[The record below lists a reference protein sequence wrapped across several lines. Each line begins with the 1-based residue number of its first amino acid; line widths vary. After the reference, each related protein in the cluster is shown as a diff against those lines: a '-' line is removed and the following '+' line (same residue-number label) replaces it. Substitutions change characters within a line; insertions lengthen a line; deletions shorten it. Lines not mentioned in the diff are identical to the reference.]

1 MMDLIQLLIT
11 AFLVLV
17 FLIIGFVIGRFIEKK
32 RWEGELDSIRK
43 DAIKRSRSV
52 LTGSFS
58 EQLAPYLP
66 GFNHSPTEV
75 RFIGK
80 PIDFIVFEGMD
91 EKEIKKVVF
100 LEVKSGS
107 SNLSPVE
114 KSLRDAVQAGRVEWE
129 VYRPAQPK

>member
-1 MMDLIQLLIT
+1 MDPIELIISAAAVIVFLLI
-11 AFLVLV
+11 
-17 FLIIGFVIGRFIEKK
+17 GFIVGKFAERKK
-32 RWEGELDSIRK
+32 WEGEVDSIRK

-66 GFNHSPTEV
+66 GFSHSPTEA

-91 EKEIKKVVF
+91 GKEIKKVVF
-100 LEVKSGS
+100 VEVKSGS
-107 SNLSPVE
+107 SSLSGVE
-114 KSLRDAVQAGRVEWE
+114 RSLRDAIKEGRVEWE
-129 VYRPAQPK
+129 TYHPPEQK